1 MLRDVGGAVIGT
13 RRLAWLLYVSA
24 FAAQTG
30 WGALVPLLPV
40 YSGRFHLSGIDAGM
54 LMAASSLTT
63 LLVSIPAG
71 ALSLRIGARRA
82 TQASLALM
90 VIADLGQA
98 AADRFWLLLV
108 ARCVFGLAFGI
119 LWTAGISWAGELAET
134 GSPRAMALTVT
145 ASGTGSVFGPSAAG
159 FLAVHFGPAGP
170 FLCSAAITLVPAIGL
185 LLAGRGR
192 PEPAVSPERPALVSS
207 LVRST
212 RNRYAHAA
220 LLLILIAGFSSSIA
234 NLVVPLELHR
244 DGMGPEAIGLAFA
257 VASLAFITAS
267 AGVARLGE
275 RGVRIG
281 AGAGVC
287 LLAACVLV
295 PAVASTQTLP
305 LLAFLVLRAPVGAAM
320 YSIGYPLGVA
330 GARAG
335 TGGRDAV
342 ATLLNLGFAAAAL
355 VGPLAA
361 GVLLEASG
369 PQASFAALLAGCVVV
384 AMRLNRTRTA
394 VTA

>member
-1 MLRDVGGAVIGT
+1 M
-13 RRLAWLLYVSA
+13 LYVSA

-30 WGALVPLLPV
+30 WGALVPLMPV
-40 YSGRFHLSGIDAGM
+40 YTGRFRLTGVEAGM

-71 ALSLRIGARRA
+71 ALSLRIGAARA
-82 TQASLALM
+82 TRASLALM
-90 VIADLGQA
+90 LVADIGQA

-119 LWTAGISWAGELAET
+119 LWTAGMAWAGELADG
-134 GSPRAMALTVT
+134 GSPRAVALTVT
-145 ASGTGSVFGPSAAG
+145 ASGAGSVFGPFVSG
-159 FLAVHFGPAGP
+159 FLAVHYGAGGP
-170 FLCSAAITLVPAIGL
+170 FLASAAITLVPAVGL
-185 LLAGRGR
+185 LLAGRSA
-192 PEPAVSPERPALVSS
+192 PAPAAAVERPALVSS
-207 LVRST
+207 LVRTT

-257 VASLAFITAS
+257 VASLAFIGAS
-267 AGVARLGE
+267 AAVARLGE

-295 PAVASTQTLP
+295 PAVASTSTLP

-330 GARAG
+330 GSRAG
-335 TGGRDAV
+335 RGGRDAV
-342 ATLLNLGFAAAAL
+342 ATLLNLGFAMAAL
-355 VGPLAA
+355 IGPLAA
-361 GVLLEASG
+361 GVLLELSG
-369 PQASFAALLAGCVVV
+369 PRASFAALLAGCLLV
-384 AMRLNRTRTA
+384 AMRLNRTRTGSA
-394 VTA
+394 AAAS